1 MQSVTRMPG
10 GDTPLK
16 AWARALAL
24 TAPIARNPAVTLP
37 IQIGELADVF
47 GDKIALIGEDE
58 TVSYRDRLEDD
69 LIYADGQFLQ
79 IPVQARPKE

>member
-37 IQIGELADVF
+37 IQISELADAWAE
-47 GDKIALIGEDE
+47 GMGALAEALG
-58 TVSYRDRLEDD
+58 
-69 LIYADGQFLQ
+69 
-79 IPVQARPKE
+79 